1 MRENLLD
8 AWRTIVPARDDPSG
22 PLPALLVVL
31 TFVTGLVDAFSY
43 LELRHVFV
51 ANMTG
56 NVVFLAFSLG
66 GSREFVWWA
75 SLLAISAFV
84 VGALAGG
91 RIAHLHGGHRGH
103 QLFVA
108 VSGQTV
114 LVVLAF
120 VLDVTLARPYSDG
133 AATAMISLLA
143 VGMGLQNATVLTLAV
158 PGLTTTVMTRT
169 ITGILADTAANGS
182 GNRQIGRRVVSVGC
196 LFVGALTGAMV
207 IEHGHGR
214 WELLIAVA
222 LLIAVVAAT
231 ARVHAA
237 TGGWANKRS

>member
-1 MRENLLD
+1 MRENLRD
-8 AWRTIVPARDDPSG
+8 AWHTLVPAPHDPFG

-31 TFVTGLVDAFSY
+31 TFSTGLIDAFSY

-75 SLLAISAFV
+75 SLLAIGAFV
-84 VGALAGG
+84 VGALTGG
-91 RIAHLHGGHRGH
+91 RIAHIHGGHRGR

-108 VSGQTV
+108 VSAQTV

-120 VLDVTLARPYSDG
+120 ILDVTLARPYSDG
-133 AATAMISLLA
+133 AATAMISLLG
-143 VGMGLQNATVLTLAV
+143 VGMGLQNATVWTLAV

-169 ITGILADTAANGS
+169 ITGILADAAASNNGK
-182 GNRQIGRRVVSVGC
+182 QIGRRVLSVCC
-196 LFVGALTGAMV
+196 LFVGALAGAALV
-207 IEHGHGR
+207 EHGHGE
-214 WELLIAVA
+214 WELLVA
-222 LLIAVVAAT
+222 IGLLLAVVATT
-231 ARVHAA
+231 ARFRTSTAA
-237 TGGWANKRS
+237 WAIKRP